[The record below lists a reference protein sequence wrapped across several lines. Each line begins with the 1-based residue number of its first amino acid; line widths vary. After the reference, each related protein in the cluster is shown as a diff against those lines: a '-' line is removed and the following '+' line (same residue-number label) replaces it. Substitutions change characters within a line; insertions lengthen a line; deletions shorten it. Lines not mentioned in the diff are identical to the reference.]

1 MQGQGQGQ
9 GLSSLLETS
18 RVWVQKVKCQ
28 GHMTDIAVRLCV
40 KCVNSF
46 VTLNDVRVMTVSC
59 FETVV
64 RYFCPRDALHSAVF
78 AVVRC
83 LSVCLYVCLSHARI
97 VSKRLNLS

>member
-46 VTLNDVRVMTVSC
+46 VTLNDVRVMTVYVLLRDC
-59 FETVV
+59 RETFLPA
-64 RYFCPRDALHSAVF
+64 RRSAQRGLCCR
-78 AVVRC
+78 AVSVC
-83 LSVCLYVCLSHARI
+83 LSVCLSVTRPYCV
-97 VSKRLNLS
+97 